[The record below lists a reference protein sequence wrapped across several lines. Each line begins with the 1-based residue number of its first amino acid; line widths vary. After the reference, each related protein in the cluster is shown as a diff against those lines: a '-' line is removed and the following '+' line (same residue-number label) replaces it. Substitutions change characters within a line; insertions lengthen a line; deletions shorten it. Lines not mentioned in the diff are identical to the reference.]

1 MLYAVGMSPVSV
13 TNGYTS
19 RTKGVAAGLVAQGLD
34 VVVAPLPGKPWDKKS
49 VVPGRRVPVEQRR
62 DVSEIDG
69 VRHVH
74 NPGLP
79 AWEGDLDVFFQ
90 VAADA
95 YVREAMIEK
104 PEFILAASNY
114 LSALPALI
122 AARRLGVPFV
132 YEMRGF
138 WEVSAAS
145 VRPGW
150 EQSDQY
156 RLDRRYEDLVARE
169 ADRVVVITD
178 EMREDLAARGIDADK
193 VTVAPNCV
201 DPEVFAPLGKDHA
214 LLRLSLIHI
223 SEPTRPY

>member
-1 MLYAVGMSPVSV
+1 
-13 TNGYTS
+13 
-19 RTKGVAAGLVAQGLD
+19 
-34 VVVAPLPGKPWDKKS
+34 
-49 VVPGRRVPVEQRR
+49 
-62 DVSEIDG
+62 
-69 VRHVH
+69 
-74 NPGLP
+74 
-79 AWEGDLDVFFQ
+79 
-90 VAADA
+90 DA

-169 ADRVVVITD
+169 ADRVVV
-178 EMREDLAARGIDADK
+178 
-193 VTVAPNCV
+193 
-201 DPEVFAPLGKDHA
+201 
-214 LLRLSLIHI
+214 
-223 SEPTRPY
+223 